1 MFKIYLAG
9 YISGN
14 AIEECSEWRNYLI
27 EIYRKNKDIKFIN
40 PLAGHDT
47 KSISL
52 NGLTSDIPN
61 KGIIYKDYNSVINSD
76 LIIVN
81 LDTFGEDRP
90 LIGTIAEL
98 AWAWEKKI
106 PVIAFGGKNYYYK
119 HPFLE
124 EFITIYEPSLNII
137 LDNGYIEYFIKR

>member
-14 AIEECSEWRNYLI
+14 AIEECLKWRNHLTD
-27 EIYRKNKDIKFIN
+27 IYRKNKDIKFIN

-47 KSISL
+47 KSISDQ
-52 NGLTSDIPN
+52 GLTSDIPN
-61 KGIIYKDYNSVINSD
+61 KGIIYKDYISVSNSD

-106 PVIAFGGKNYYYK
+106 PVIAFGGRSYYYK
-119 HPFLE
+119 HPFID
-124 EFITIYEPSLNII
+124 EFITVYEDNLENLIYNK
-137 LDNGYIEYFIKR
+137 YIEYFSTK